1 VPEGIISKKAWER
14 SRAIPLSMPG
24 SQGAVDSPWSS
35 VPLWRGLDAA
45 FLCEPAI
52 PKAPPAPRIQLES
65 PTPVVRVSGAPQVN
79 DVVLRKPAPLPLP
92 ADRNLPASSALVE
105 RRPISASSVRML
117 LFAVALGFLI
127 GLVAAWCFGLL
138 G

>member
-1 VPEGIISKKAWER
+1 MPEGIISKKAWER
-14 SRAIPLSMPG
+14 ARAIPLSMPG

-52 PKAPPAPRIQLES
+52 PKAPPAPRIRLES
-65 PTPVVRVSGAPQVN
+65 PTPVVRVSGAPQAN
-79 DVVLRKPAPLPLP
+79 DVVLREPAPLPLP
-92 ADRNLPASSALVE
+92 AGRNSAAPSAPVE
-105 RRPISASSVRML
+105 LRPKLGSSVRML
-117 LFAVALGFLI
+117 LLAAALGFLI
-127 GLVAAWCFGLL
+127 GLLAAWCFGLF